1 MKSCEVLKILK
12 VSRITLMKYIKT
24 GQIKATKM
32 ANGLYDY
39 DASSIYDFIGKKNK
53 TNIIYA
59 RVSTQKQSNDL
70 TTQIDF
76 IKSYCDNNKIKID
89 KIYSEIESGISLDRP
104 QLQLLLNDIIAG
116 KIKTVYISYK
126 DRISRL
132 SFSLISQIFEKFGTN
147 IVVVSDILHKKNN
160 NADQDLFDDLI
171 SLMHY
176 FSTKTYSKRKNI
188 RLNL

>member
-39 DASSIYDFIGKKNK
+39 DASSVYDFIGKKNK

-104 QLQLLLNDIIAG
+104 QLQLLLNDVIAG
-116 KIKTVYISYK
+116 KIKTIYISYK

>member
-1 MKSCEVLKILK
+1 MRSLKNTKSIPYYSL
-12 VSRITLMKYIKT
+12 KYIKT

-39 DASSIYDFIGKKNK
+39 DASSVYNFVGKKNK

-89 KIYSEIESGISLDRP
+89 KIYSEIESGISLDRS
-104 QLQLLLNDIIAG
+104 QLQLLLNDVIAG
-116 KIKTVYISYK
+116 KIKTIYISYK

-147 IVVVSDILHKKNN
+147 IVVISDILHKKNK

-176 FSTKTYSKRKNI
+176 FSTKTYSKNI
-188 RLNL
+188 CLNL